1 MPTIPTVGFNL
12 EEVTVGGV
20 KLTIWDCGGQ
30 EKVNIF
36 IFLHAITSASQKKYD
51 KCPSL
56 QSVRIYAT

>member
-30 EKVNIF
+30 EKVDIF
-36 IFLHAITSASQKKYD
+36 NFFACHNFSLATTTKND

-56 QSVRIYAT
+56 